1 MITAAIKGRLLLPI
15 QNYGIRQKKNSC
27 LSVGVGHL
35 YAPFILV
42 SQYIFNR
49 E

>member
-1 MITAAIKGRLLLPI
+1 
-15 QNYGIRQKKNSC
+15 
-27 LSVGVGHL
+27 VGHL

-49 E
+49 EWLTNAEHRAEDCRVICQTWDTI